1 MATLHV
7 HLSNFR
13 VSHSSQSNITPVQI
27 LLRSAQVHIK
37 PLESP
42 AGVVSDDGHAVN
54 FPNWK
59 SRWEEQPPQANSYL
73 HLFLRSVDLRSKWR
87 RLRSYVLNPFRNS
100 SNKVSH
106 ILAQTKLNLATLATS
121 TVRRCVRVPT
131 NLRDGSYYD
140 VSFDA
145 VVEERRDIRIL
156 LNLVSV
162 HCPAPLRSA
171 YLVVAVNGRHVLAP
185 ERFVHVASPTF
196 DDVPPVI
203 LPRCSLA
210 KLARA
215 NITIRV
221 HEAEH
226 GNRCVG
232 EIAIPMHDVWSSAIR
247 SGHASSFQGKLLP
260 RVQDIELSSNNN
272 NTNNDDDDDDDGGS
286 DDGEREENAEDDDDE
301 NFVLDDAD
309 SNDNSV
315 GTIEGSVV
323 LHNVPST
330 GQMAEGVTTHEGM
343 TGGRPIFCGAVLPA
357 GDIVRSNQ
365 DILRLPHN
373 WVELF
378 DTFGYRFYHN
388 IGTAQNAWLCPSD
401 GLNAT
406 EHDALLA
413 TLGFEKTDNNL
424 FRSLVTGAESWVHPA
439 AERIPAV
446 SSSMSGDTESEV
458 SSIRYGFTPNSTPG
472 SRRHIS
478 MSSRTV
484 SSFSLPRAPS
494 VPFPE
499 ELTLSEL
506 PAVQQNGSNASDAT
520 NVPEPSSSNSLA
532 LDEEA
537 PRMRYSREKYLTEMK
552 WIRLRERGDNQIIP
566 GPSTEAHSL
575 TTVQS
580 GKTVLKFG
588 GKSNAGKSN
597 EVFAYDADSMNWSTL
612 HPLGAPPAPRFGH
625 SAVALGSDKSRML
638 VFGGS
643 TAQGRMNDLHIL
655 HMDNLAWSPV
665 YASGTP
671 PEARARMGMCVTD
684 SGDLAMLFGGRTVYR
699 FLGGKY
705 FDSEYVNVFHA
716 ARSQWVQMTPRG
728 PGPRPAPRSGCAVEF
743 VNERCMFVH
752 GGYDDGDEYY
762 SDSWLFDL
770 STSTWQQTPYPGEPT
785 EPKARE
791 SHASTVLNGDVLVY
805 GGELERGGYS
815 SSLSVF
821 DTSKLRWTAER
832 PKGNTPPG
840 LVGAKMATV
849 NDNSVL
855 LAGGDSGFSMCREAF
870 VLDIERFDRT
880 ELDTLKERARSRDIE
895 NEICSVC
902 LDANVQAMFV
912 WCGHTVCCNRC
923 ARKLNSCPIC
933 RRPVGTILQL
943 SSR

>member
-1 MATLHV
+1 MAALHV

-13 VSHSSQSNITPVQI
+13 VSHSTQSNIGPVQI
-27 LLRSAQVHIK
+27 LLRSPQVHIK
-37 PLESP
+37 PIESP
-42 AGVVSDDGHAVN
+42 TGVLSDDGHALN

-59 SRWEEQPPQANSYL
+59 TKWEEHPPAASSKVL
-73 HLFLRSVDLRSKWR
+73 LCLRSVDLRSKWR
-87 RLRSYVLNPFRNS
+87 RRRSYIVNPFRS
-100 SNKVSH
+100 SNSKSTLT
-106 ILAQTKLNLATLATS
+106 LAQSSLNLATIATS
-121 TVRRCVRVPT
+121 TVRRSVRIPT
-131 NLRDGSYYD
+131 TTRDGSYYD

-145 VVEERRDIRIL
+145 VVEERRDVRIL
-156 LNLVSV
+156 LDRVSV
-162 HCPAPLRSA
+162 ACPSPLRSA

-215 NITIRV
+215 KITIRV
-221 HEAEH
+221 HEAED

-232 EIAIPMHDVWSSAIR
+232 EIQIPMHDIWSSAIR
-247 SGHASSFQGKLLP
+247 SGYASPFRGNLFTRLEDETRDEVNDDGDVTGTENENGNETQ
-260 RVQDIELSSNNN
+260 VEQNDESSDLDNEDANNN
-272 NTNNDDDDDDDGGS
+272 NNNW
-286 DDGEREENAEDDDDE
+286 
-301 NFVLDDAD
+301 
-309 SNDNSV
+309 V

-323 LHNVPST
+323 LHNVPTT
-330 GQMAEGVTTHEGM
+330 GQMVGGVTTHEGM
-343 TGGRPIFCGAVLPA
+343 TGGRPIFCGAVVPA
-357 GDIVRSNQ
+357 GDIVRSNL
-365 DILRLPHN
+365 DILRLPYN

-388 IGTAQNAWLCPSD
+388 IGTAQNAWISPSEAYD
-401 GLNAT
+401 AT

-413 TLGFEKTDNNL
+413 TLGFERTDNNL
-424 FRSLVTGAESWVHPA
+424 FRSLDTGAESWVHPA
-439 AERIPAV
+439 AERIPPMTA
-446 SSSMSGDTESEV
+446 STSSGDTESDV
-458 SSIRYGFTPNSTPG
+458 SSIRYGLTPHSTPG
-472 SRRHIS
+472 SIRHMS
-478 MSSRTV
+478 MPSRTV

-494 VPFPE
+494 IPFPA

-506 PAVQQNGSNASDAT
+506 PSVQRNPTPVDASEPT
-520 NVPEPSSSNSLA
+520 NVPELSSSNSLT
-532 LDEEA
+532 LDDISHGRRY
-537 PRMRYSREKYLTEMK
+537 PRDKYLTEMK

-575 TTVQS
+575 TTVS
-580 GKTVLKFG
+580 NGKTVIKFG

-597 EVFAYDADSMNWSTL
+597 EVFAYDADSMNWSAL

-625 SAVALGSDKSRML
+625 AAVALGSDKSRML

-643 TAQGRMNDLHIL
+643 SAQGRMNDLHIL

-665 YASGTP
+665 HASGTP

-705 FDSEYVNVFHA
+705 FDSNHVNVFHA

-728 PGPRPAPRSGCAVEF
+728 SGLRPAPRSGCAVEF

-752 GGYDDGDEYY
+752 GGYDDGDQYY

-770 STSTWQQTPYPGEPT
+770 SSSTWQQTPYPGEPT

-791 SHASTVLNGDVLVY
+791 SHASTVLDGDVLVY
-805 GGELERGGYS
+805 GGEMERGGYS

-821 DTSKLRWTAER
+821 DTSNLRWRAEIPR
-832 PKGNTPPG
+832 GYTPPA

-849 NDNSVL
+849 NNSTVL
-855 LAGGDSGFSMCREAF
+855 LAGGDSGFSMSREAF
-870 VLDIERFDRT
+870 VLDIERFERT
-880 ELDTLKERARSRDIE
+880 ELDTLKERARSRDME
-895 NEICSVC
+895 NEVCAVC
-902 LDANVQAMFV
+902 LDSEVEAMFV

-923 ARKLNSCPIC
+923 ARKLYNCPIC
-933 RRPVGTILQL
+933 RRPIGTILQL
-943 SSR
+943 R